1 MQASTIHFIVM
12 LNWLQCL
19 SNHSSGVQHWSP
31 TLCVRG
37 EKRIISSPSNAN
49 NILCRTSPR
58 SLQTSAWEYR
68 ASKLVAGRIQLRNWR
83 RIWDFFRSNSCSK
96 PIGVTLKELWRI
108 CTQPEFRAT
117 ALCMKNTKMKKLKAF
132 ARTLVEEFD
141 GDGANLFAL
150 ELPKLQK
157 RLLNI
162 YGVGEETADDK
173 IL

>member
-1 MQASTIHFIVM
+1 
-12 LNWLQCL
+12 
-19 SNHSSGVQHWSP
+19 
-31 TLCVRG
+31 
-37 EKRIISSPSNAN
+37 
-49 NILCRTSPR
+49 
-58 SLQTSAWEYR
+58 
-68 ASKLVAGRIQLRNWR
+68 
-83 RIWDFFRSNSCSK
+83 
-96 PIGVTLKELWRI
+96 
-108 CTQPEFRAT
+108 
-117 ALCMKNTKMKKLKAF
+117 MKNTKMKKLKAF